1 MATSLQRDEIKD
13 LEAIDSL
20 DAQVTSLTPTLKNL
34 KIDPKTNK
42 APLELGILNNA
53 KYKAANATGNSTVE
67 SRAFADLERSV
78 QNAVNLRTSAE
89 KGVQTDNDVL
99 RFANELIAA
108 YGKNDTKTT
117 LEALSNFV
125 KASETAKEKTL
136 RRIEQRRASAGAEPF
151 APVGTVPVP
160 ATAPVPAGKPAT
172 TAIPQSAIDALK
184 AGKGTDAQ
192 FDEIFGVGAAK
203 RARGIK

>member
-1 MATSLQRDEIKD
+1 
-13 LEAIDSL
+13 
-20 DAQVTSLTPTLKNL
+20 LKNL
-34 KIDPKTNK
+34 RIDPKTNK

-99 RFANELIAA
+99 RFANELVAA

-125 KASETAKEKTL
+125 SASQKAKENTA

-151 APVGTVPVP
+151 APVGTVPAG
-160 ATAPVPAGKPAT
+160 ATATVVPTKRWN
-172 TAIPQSAIDALK
+172 PQTNRLEEVK
-184 AGKGTDAQ
+184 
-192 FDEIFGVGAAK
+192 
-203 RARGIK
+203 